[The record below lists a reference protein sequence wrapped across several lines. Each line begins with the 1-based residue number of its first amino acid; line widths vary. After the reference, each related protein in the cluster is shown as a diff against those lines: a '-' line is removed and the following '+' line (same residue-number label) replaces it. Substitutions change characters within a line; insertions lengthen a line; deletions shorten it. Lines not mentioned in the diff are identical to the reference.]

1 MRSDK
6 ALLIPHAHHILSR
19 RSYKN
24 VGPPHALVGPD
35 PFGLSGAKLCR
46 LIADIAQGWLLVRIC
61 IADAHGLA
69 TFSHMKK
76 IQSAAIPFRLDEA
89 NRLSLLLITSRRKGR
104 WVLPKGTVSGMLP
117 NASAAREAFEEAGV
131 IGSIAETPFE
141 TYYLRRKVGYGAAI
155 EIPVHAFPMRVT
167 VELQTWPEMDFRQR
181 QWILA
186 GQITEMVESEELRS
200 LLKRFAQSDQAGLK
214 ARMDWPSPIR

>member
-1 MRSDK
+1 MSPSSNPVSIRSGRK
-6 ALLIPHAHHILSR
+6 WH
-19 RSYKN
+19 
-24 VGPPHALVGPD
+24 VGATPAVD
-35 PFGLSGAKLCR
+35 PFRSFLSQALSPDCGRGK
-46 LIADIAQGWLLVRIC
+46 GWLLVRIC

-89 NRLSLLLITSRRKGR
+89 NRLTLLLITSRRKGR

-117 NASAAREAFEEAGV
+117 HASAAREAFEEAGV

-141 TYYLRRKVGYGAAI
+141 TYYLRKKVGYGAAI
-155 EIPVHAFPMRVT
+155 EIPVHTFPMRVT

-181 QWILA
+181 RWILA

-200 LLKRFAQSDQAGLK
+200 LLQRFAQSDQARLK
-214 ARMDWPSPIR
+214 A